1 MCGMDYQKYQSIPNN
16 LRQCRKDRG
25 LRQEQ
30 VAAALSLK
38 NKTLISRW
46 ERGRA
51 IPNLINVLKL
61 CDLYEVSIT
70 DLFGDL
76 IRTIHEMNQL
86 V

>member
-1 MCGMDYQKYQSIPNN
+1 MDYQKYHSIPNN

-25 LRQEQ
+25 LGQDQ
-30 VAAALSLK
+30 VATAFGLK

-51 IPNLINVLKL
+51 IPNLINVLRL
-61 CDLYEVSIT
+61 CDLYKVSVT

-76 IRTIHEMNQL
+76 IQTIHEMNRL